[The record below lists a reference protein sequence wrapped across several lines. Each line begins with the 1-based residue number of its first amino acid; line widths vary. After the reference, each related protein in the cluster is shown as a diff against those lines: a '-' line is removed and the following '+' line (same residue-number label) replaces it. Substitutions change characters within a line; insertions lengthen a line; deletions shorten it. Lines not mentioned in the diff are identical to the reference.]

1 MSGEAPE
8 SGTGPPPTD
17 PPAAVQVPNASIHV
31 FISYASQDAAVAR
44 ALVEALERHGV
55 ACWIAPRDV
64 KAGAQYADAIVRAIG
79 GAKAIVVVLS
89 ESAIASSHVGRE
101 IERASSKKRPI
112 IALRIDAAPLTPAL
126 EYFLSES
133 QWVEAQAGSME
144 AAYAKLIDAIRDPTG
159 TAPRNTPA
167 MPLEV
172 STAPAPVAH
181 PKSRSNLILFA
192 AGIGFV
198 VAALLVYKFWISSH
212 VAQEKP
218 VATTSLV
225 PAAGAPAQST
235 ISEKSVAVLPF
246 LDMSEKRDQEYFA
259 DGMAEEIIDLLA
271 NVSELRVPAR
281 TSSFYFKGKSAK
293 VPDIA
298 RELGVRHVLEGSIRR
313 SGDRLRVT
321 AQLVRAD
328 NGYHLWSETYDRD
341 AHEVFKVQ
349 SDIANAVVQALRI
362 SLMGGPLTRPQGGTQ
377 NLEAYQLYLRGVSSG
392 EQGTRSGHLA
402 AREYFKKAIDRDPGF
417 GLAWKELSGVVV
429 ALAQDGSQPRRESY
443 ESALQLARHAL
454 EVSPDL
460 AVAHAQLQYLHRT
473 YEWDWAASEAEGRQA
488 LALDPTNPLALVFTG
503 ALSYTLGRWD
513 DAEHQIRLALVRDPF
528 FTLAIWHLAKVQY
541 LAGHFADAEATY
553 QRLLELA
560 PDYLQAHSYL
570 AKTLL
575 AEGKPEAA
583 LAMVQQERD
592 EDMRLQFL
600 AIILQ
605 AVGRQAESDEALRAL
620 ITKFAD
626 SDAYSIAMA
635 YAYRNDRD
643 LAIEWLE
650 RAYSRKDDG
659 FVTIVGEPL
668 FKNLKDDPRF
678 KALLRKANLPEYQFH
693 EIPTR

>member
-8 SGTGPPPTD
+8 SRAGPPPTD
-17 PPAAVQVPNASIHV
+17 PPAAVRLPDASIHV

-44 ALVEALERHGV
+44 VLVEAMERQGV
-55 ACWIAPRDV
+55 GCWIAPRDV
-64 KAGAQYADAIVRAIG
+64 KPGALYADAIVRAISS
-79 GAKAIVVVLS
+79 AKAIVLVLS
-89 ESAIASSHVGRE
+89 ESAIASSHVSRE

-133 QWVEAQAGSME
+133 QWVEAQTGSME
-144 AAYAKLIDAIRDPTG
+144 AAYAKLIDAIRDPAR
-159 TAPRNTPA
+159 TASRTTPPS
-167 MPLEV
+167 PLEG
-172 STAPAPVAH
+172 SAAKAPVVRLKVR
-181 PKSRSNLILFA
+181 PNWIA
-192 AGIGFV
+192 AGTIFV
-198 VAALLVYKFWISSH
+198 VAALLVYKFWISGH

-218 VATTSLV
+218 VTTTSLA
-225 PAAGAPAQST
+225 PAAGASAQPT

-377 NLEAYQLYLRGVSSG
+377 NLEAYQLYLRGVSSA
-392 EQGTRSGHLA
+392 ERGTRSGALA
-402 AREYFKKAIDRDPGF
+402 GREYFKKAIDLDPGF
-417 GLAWKELSGVVV
+417 GLAWNQLSGAEVN
-429 ALAQDGSQPRRESY
+429 LAQIGSQPRRESY

-460 AVAHAQLQYLHRT
+460 AVAHAHLQYLRRT

-488 LALDPTNPLALVFTG
+488 LALDPTNPLALTFTG

-528 FTLAIWHLAKVQY
+528 FTLAIWHLAKAQY

-560 PDYLQAHSYL
+560 PDYLRAHSYL

-592 EDMRLQFL
+592 EDMRLEFL

-635 YAYRNDRD
+635 CSYRNDRD

-678 KALLRKANLPEYQFH
+678 KALLRKASLPEYQFH
-693 EIPTR
+693 EVPTR